1 MLSKGK
7 RSHLTGCQDLNVL
20 GQKRLRAS
28 VIICSVP
35 ARMTILRSESVKRFQ
50 RSRVGR
56 RVIVR
61 TSVSIMERKT
71 KLRFV
76 ESANQLT
83 ATKATRFSRNAAGA
97 DFRNRQI
104 NSCAHHDSLS
114 LSLKGKKRKKNKEW
128 KIIRTPESFV
138 RRWCPSLARGVIEM
152 AFS

>member
-28 VIICSVP
+28 VIICSVL

-50 RSRVGR
+50 RSRVAR

-83 ATKATRFSRNAAGA
+83 ATKATCFSRNAAGA
-97 DFRNRQI
+97 DFRNRQNKQLRSSRLALAVI
-104 NSCAHHDSLS
+104 
-114 LSLKGKKRKKNKEW
+114 KGEEKKEK
-128 KIIRTPESFV
+128 
-138 RRWCPSLARGVIEM
+138 
-152 AFS
+152 

>member
-28 VIICSVP
+28 VIICSVL

-50 RSRVGR
+50 RSRVAR

-83 ATKATRFSRNAAGA
+83 ATKATRFSRTQLG
-97 DFRNRQI
+97 QISETGKI

-114 LSLKGKKRKKNKEW
+114 LSLKGKKERK
-128 KIIRTPESFV
+128 IRNGKSSE
-138 RRWCPSLARGVIEM
+138 RLNRLCDAGARV
-152 AFS
+152 